1 MAVFDTALAAL
12 NGHPSA
18 LTALQLV
25 GLLLIVWL
33 VDLLT
38 NFLLLRAIS
47 RTVRATPSKWD
58 DALLANSVIKRLA
71 HIVPALTVYYG
82 ISFVSGLPEGV
93 VRLIRSIAS
102 AYVVLTL
109 ALSFI
114 NLLNAVGELYEQRDP
129 ERARARPIKG
139 YLQLV
144 KIIALLFTA
153 ILIIATLF
161 NRDPLLLL
169 SGLGA
174 MTAVLLLVF
183 KDTILS
189 LVASVQLSTQDML
202 RVGDWIEMPQLN
214 ADGYAIDISLHTV
227 KVQNWDRTI
236 TTVPTW
242 RLINES
248 FKNWRVMY
256 ESGRQIQ
263 RSLYLDQTSVRFLTD
278 DECER
283 LRRFVLL
290 ENYLGRKHAEIEAFN
305 ERLSAQGRDP
315 INGRRITNVGTFRA
329 YVQAYI
335 EAHEGIHTEL
345 FRLVRQRQPGP
356 TGLPLEIYCYT
367 AKTGWADFE
376 GIQADIFDHLYAILP
391 EFGLRVFQ
399 GPSGTDIMRGLALE
413 RETSSAASD
422 RAQLGSGGSAPASGA
437 RGAMPFLKKA
447 IPEEK

>member
-1 MAVFDTALAAL
+1 MEFPDTALAVL
-12 NGHPSA
+12 NSHPWA
-18 LTALQLV
+18 LTALQMA

-33 VDLLT
+33 VDRLAA
-38 NFLLLRAIS
+38 FLLLRAMS
-47 RTVRATPSKWD
+47 RVVRATSSQWD
-58 DALLANSVIKRLA
+58 DALLTGGVTRRLA
-71 HIVPALTVYYG
+71 HIAPALAVHYG
-82 ISFVSGLPEGV
+82 ISFVSGLPDGAV
-93 VRLIRSIAS
+93 LLVRNIAG

-109 ALSFI
+109 ALAFVGLI
-114 NLLNAVGELYEQRDP
+114 DAAGELYEKRDP
-129 ERARARPIKG
+129 ARARARPIKG

-144 KIIALLFTA
+144 KIVVFAFTA
-153 ILIIATLF
+153 VLILAALF

-214 ADGYAIDISLHTV
+214 ADGFAIDISLHTV

-256 ESGRQIQ
+256 ESGRQIK

-278 DECER
+278 DECEG
-283 LRRFVLL
+283 LRRFALIDD
-290 ENYLGRKHAEIEAFN
+290 YLARKRAEINAFN
-305 ERLSAQGRDP
+305 ANVVARGGDP
-315 INGRRITNVGTFRA
+315 VNGRRVTNVGTFRA

-335 EAHEGIHTEL
+335 EAHEDIHTEL

-367 AKTGWADFE
+367 AKTGWADYE
-376 GIQADIFDHLYAILP
+376 GIQADIFDHLYAVLP
-391 EFGLRVFQ
+391 EFDLRVFQ
-399 GPSGTDIMRGLALE
+399 EPSGTDIVRGLEAGGMQG
-413 RETSSAASD
+413 RTAVGD
-422 RAQLGSGGSAPASGA
+422 R
-437 RGAMPFLKKA
+437 
-447 IPEEK
+447 

>member
-1 MAVFDTALAAL
+1 MEVFDTALATL
-12 NGHPSA
+12 KGHPRA
-18 LTALQLV
+18 FTALQIV
-25 GLLLIVWL
+25 GLLLVVWL
-33 VDLLT
+33 VNLLT
-38 NFLLLRAIS
+38 NSLLLRALS
-47 RTVRATPSKWD
+47 RAVRATPSKWD
-58 DALLANSVIKRLA
+58 DALLANAVIKRLA
-71 HIVPALTVYYG
+71 HIAPALTVYYG
-82 ISFVSGLPEGV
+82 ISFISGLPEGALQ
-93 VRLIRSIAS
+93 LIRSVAS

-109 ALSFI
+109 ALSFV
-114 NLLNAVGELYEQRDP
+114 NLVDAVGELYEKRDP
-129 ERARARPIKG
+129 TRARARPIKG

-144 KIIALLFTA
+144 KLIVFAFTA
-153 ILIIATLF
+153 ILMIAALF
-161 NRDPLLLL
+161 NQDPLLLL

-174 MTAVLLLVF
+174 MTAVLILVF

-256 ESGRQIQ
+256 ESGRQIK

-290 ENYLGRKHAEIEAFN
+290 DDYLSRKHIEIDAFN
-305 ERLSAQGRDP
+305 EKLIAQGRDP
-315 INGRRITNVGTFRA
+315 VNGRRATNVGTFRA

-335 EAHEGIHTEL
+335 EAHEGINPEL

-367 AKTGWADFE
+367 AKTGWADYE
-376 GIQADIFDHLYAILP
+376 GIQADIFDHLYAVLP
-391 EFGLRVFQ
+391 EFDLRVFQ
-399 GPSGTDIMRGLALE
+399 GPSGTDIVRGLALDN
-413 RETSSAASD
+413 RATRPAAD
-422 RAQLGSGGSAPASGA
+422 GRGLLGSGS
-437 RGAMPFLKKA
+437 
-447 IPEEK
+447 

>member
-1 MAVFDTALAAL
+1 LI
-12 NGHPSA
+12 
-18 LTALQLV
+18 
-25 GLLLIVWL
+25 IVWL
-33 VDLLT
+33 ADRLT
-38 NFLLLRAIS
+38 AFLLQRAIG
-47 RTVRATPSKWD
+47 RVVRATPSQWD
-58 DALLANSVIKRLA
+58 DALVASGVISRVA
-71 HIVPALTVYYG
+71 HIAPALVIYYG
-82 ISFVSGLPEGV
+82 IALVSGLPPGAV
-93 VRLIRSIAS
+93 LLVRSVAS

-109 ALSFI
+109 ALSLVSLI
-114 NLLNAVGELYEQRDP
+114 AAAGVLYEKRDP
-129 ERARARPIKG
+129 ARARARPIKG

-144 KIIALLFTA
+144 KIVVFAFTA
-153 ILIIATLF
+153 VLVLATLF

-256 ESGRQIQ
+256 ESGRQIK

-290 ENYLGRKHAEIEAFN
+290 DDYLSRKHIEIDAFN
-305 ERLSAQGRDP
+305 EKLIAQGRDP
-315 INGRRITNVGTFRA
+315 VNGRRATNVGTFRA

-335 EAHEGIHTEL
+335 EAHEGINPEL

-356 TGLPLEIYCYT
+356 TGLPLE
-367 AKTGWADFE
+367 
-376 GIQADIFDHLYAILP
+376 
-391 EFGLRVFQ
+391 
-399 GPSGTDIMRGLALE
+399 
-413 RETSSAASD
+413 
-422 RAQLGSGGSAPASGA
+422 
-437 RGAMPFLKKA
+437 
-447 IPEEK
+447 

>member
-1 MAVFDTALAAL
+1 M
-12 NGHPSA
+12 
-18 LTALQLV
+18 
-25 GLLLIVWL
+25 
-33 VDLLT
+33 
-38 NFLLLRAIS
+38 S

-58 DALLANSVIKRLA
+58 DALLANGVIERLT
-71 HIVPALTVYYG
+71 HIAPALTVYYG
-82 ISFVSGLPEGV
+82 IAFISGLPAGV
-93 VRLIRSIAS
+93 VLLVRSVAS

-109 ALSFI
+109 ALSFV
-114 NLLNAVGELYEQRDP
+114 NLLNAIGDLYEKRDP

-153 ILIIATLF
+153 ILVIAALF
-161 NRDPLLLL
+161 NQDPLLLL

-183 KDTILS
+183 KDTLLS

-202 RVGDWIEMPQLN
+202 RVGDWIEMPQLM
-214 ADGYAIDISLHTV
+214 ADGYVIDISLHTV
-227 KVQNWDRTI
+227 KVQNWDQTI

-256 ESGRQIQ
+256 DSGRQIK
-263 RSLYLDQTSVRFLTD
+263 RSLHLDQTSVRFLTEE
-278 DECER
+278 ECER

-290 ENYLGRKHAEIEAFN
+290 DAYLGRKHEEIEAFN
-305 ERLSAQGRDP
+305 AKLATQGQDP
-315 INGRRITNVGTFRA
+315 INGRRVTNVGTFRA
-329 YVQAYI
+329 YVQAYV
-335 EAHEGIHTEL
+335 EAHDGIHKEL

-367 AKTGWADFE
+367 AKTGWADYE
-376 GIQADIFDHLYAILP
+376 GVQADIFDHLYAVLP

-399 GPSGTDIMRGLALE
+399 EPSGMDIRGLANE
-413 RETSSAASD
+413 REMSNAGD
-422 RAQLGSGGSAPASGA
+422 RGLLGPGGAAPALGA
-437 RGAMPFLKKA
+437 RGITPVMKD
-447 IPEEK
+447 

>member
-1 MAVFDTALAAL
+1 MFMDVFDTARAALAA
-12 NGHPSA
+12 HPLA
-18 LTALQLV
+18 LTALQLA
-25 GLLLIVWL
+25 GLLIIVWL
-33 VDLLT
+33 ADRLT
-38 NFLLLRAIS
+38 AFLLQRAIG
-47 RTVRATPSKWD
+47 RVVRATPSQWD
-58 DALLANSVIKRLA
+58 DALVASGVISRVA
-71 HIVPALTVYYG
+71 HIAPALVIYYG
-82 ISFVSGLPEGV
+82 IALVSGLPPGAV
-93 VRLIRSIAS
+93 LLVRSVAS

-109 ALSFI
+109 ALSLVSLI
-114 NLLNAVGELYEQRDP
+114 DAAGVLYEKRDP
-129 ERARARPIKG
+129 ARARARPIKG

-144 KIIALLFTA
+144 KIVVFAFTA
-153 ILIIATLF
+153 VLVLATLF

-202 RVGDWIEMPQLN
+202 RVGDWIAMPQLN

-256 ESGRQIQ
+256 ESGRQIK
-263 RSLYLDQTSVRFLTD
+263 RSLHLDQTSVRFLTD
-278 DECER
+278 EECER
-283 LRRFVLL
+283 LRRFILL
-290 ENYLGRKHAEIEAFN
+290 DEYLSRKRAEIDAFN
-305 ERLSAQGRDP
+305 QQLAARGGDP
-315 INGRRITNVGTFRA
+315 VNQRRVTNVGTFRA

-356 TGLPLEIYCYT
+356 TGLPIEIYCYT
-367 AKTGWADFE
+367 AKTGWADYE
-376 GIQADIFDHLYAILP
+376 GIQADIFDHLYAVLP

-399 GPSGTDIMRGLALE
+399 EPSGADIARGLAGHQARL
-413 RETSSAASD
+413 AAGD
-422 RAQLGSGGSAPASGA
+422 GRHAGEQGG
-437 RGAMPFLKKA
+437 M
-447 IPEEK
+447 